1 MGVGWFHFL
10 RSYLW
15 YIFRNQNLIGQWN
28 QSDIHKCTKKKK
40 QKNSLGASW
49 SWMFVHTLWK
59 LYQRFKYK
67 IVYQQIEQLNYLKHS
82 CDTLVNGNEND
93 LMYTKLR
100 YSFGAWEMMK
110 GAKDGKCMPRRHGLP
125 PKTREQQWWDGHWRW
140 RDQRL
145 AWCEQ
150 RPDNAGHYWHMRK
163 FRICAIG
170 NRNRLQK
177 QSKQVLRLVWKRVLH
192 VQNSFLRV

>member
-1 MGVGWFHFL
+1 MEPIRHTQM
-10 RSYLW
+10 Y
-15 YIFRNQNLIGQWN
+15 
-28 QSDIHKCTKKKK
+28 KKKK
-40 QKNSLGASW
+40 KKKNSLGASW

-93 LMYTKLR
+93 FDVHKIKVFIWSLR
-100 YSFGAWEMMK
+100 KWWREPRMENACLEGMDLHPKQENNSDEMVTE
-110 GAKDGKCMPRRHGLP
+110 G
-125 PKTREQQWWDGHWRW
+125 W

-163 FRICAIG
+163 
-170 NRNRLQK
+170 
-177 QSKQVLRLVWKRVLH
+177 
-192 VQNSFLRV
+192 VQNLCYR